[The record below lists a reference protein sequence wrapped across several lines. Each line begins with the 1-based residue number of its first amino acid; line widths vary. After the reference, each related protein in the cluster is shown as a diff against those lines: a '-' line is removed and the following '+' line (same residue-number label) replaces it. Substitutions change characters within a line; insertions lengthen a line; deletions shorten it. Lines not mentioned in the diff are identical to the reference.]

1 MVSKN
6 LRFGMLNKLIYI
18 FKYIKYFL
26 TAQTRHDLH
35 SPFVYELTT
44 DVILSET
51 YFYAYDK
58 VEEIRS
64 KLLDSSKV
72 IVVEDL
78 GAGSTA
84 FQLNKNRRVKD
95 IVRVSSKDAKYGQ
108 LLFRLANHFNPET
121 IVELGT
127 CAGLSTLYLAN
138 GCQTSTVYSIEGAPE
153 LAKLAAKNFKKIKQ
167 KNIIQLVGNFD
178 VELNPLLA
186 TLEKV
191 DFVFIDGNHRKLP
204 TLQYFEQ
211 FLSKSHNNTVF
222 IFDDI
227 HWSNEMEEAWQTIKS
242 DARVSVTID
251 LFVFGI
257 VFLRQELSKQHFII
271 RF

>member
-1 MVSKN
+1 
-6 LRFGMLNKLIYI
+6 MLNKLIYI

-84 FQLNKNRRVKD
+84 FQLNKNRRVRD
-95 IVRVSSKDAKYGQ
+95 IVKVSSKDSKYGQ
-108 LLFRLANHFNPET
+108 LLFRLANHFSPET
-121 IVELGT
+121 ILELGT
-127 CAGLSTLYLAN
+127 CVGLSTLYLAN
-138 GCQTSTVYSIEGAPE
+138 GCQTATVYSIEGAPE

-167 KNIIQLVGNFD
+167 KNIVQLVGNFD
-178 VELNPLLA
+178 DELGPLLA

-191 DFVFIDGNHRKLP
+191 DFVFIDGNHRKAP
-204 TLQYFEQ
+204 TLAYFNE
-211 FLSKSHNNTVF
+211 LLLKSHNNTVF
-222 IFDDI
+222 VFDDI
-227 HWSNEMEEAWQTIKS
+227 HWSQEMEEAWSTIKS
-242 DARVSVTID
+242 HNKVTVTID

-257 VFLRQELSKQHFII
+257 VFLKEELTKQHFTI

>member
-1 MVSKN
+1 
-6 LRFGMLNKLIYI
+6 MLNKLIYI

-44 DVILSET
+44 DVIHSET

-84 FQLNKNRRVKD
+84 FQLNRNRRVKD
-95 IVRVSSKDAKYGQ
+95 IVEVSSKDLKYGQ
-108 LLFRLANHFNPET
+108 LLFRLANHFNPDV

-127 CAGLSTLYLAN
+127 CVGLSTLYLAN
-138 GCQTSTVYSIEGAPE
+138 GCQTSTVYTIEGAPE
-153 LAKLAAKNFKKIKQ
+153 LAKLATKNFKKIKQ
-167 KNIIQLVGNFD
+167 KNIVQIIGNFD
-178 VELNPLLA
+178 QELNPLLA
-186 TLEKV
+186 SLEKV
-191 DFVFIDGNHRKLP
+191 DFVFIDGNHRKAP
-204 TLQYFEQ
+204 TIAYFNQ
-211 FLSKSHNNTVF
+211 FLTKAHNDTVF
-222 IFDDI
+222 VFDDI
-227 HWSNEMEEAWQTIKS
+227 HWSKEMDEAWEEIIA
-242 DARVSVTID
+242 DERVTVSID
-251 LFVFGI
+251 LFALGI
-257 VFLRQELSKQHFII
+257 VFLKKELSNQHFTI

>member
-1 MVSKN
+1 
-6 LRFGMLNKLIYI
+6 MLNKLIYI

-84 FQLNKNRRVKD
+84 FQLNKNRRVRD
-95 IVRVSSKDAKYGQ
+95 IVKVSSKDSKYGQ
-108 LLFRLANHFNPET
+108 LLFRLANHFSPET
-121 IVELGT
+121 ILELGT
-127 CAGLSTLYLAN
+127 CVGLSTLYLAN
-138 GCQTSTVYSIEGAPE
+138 GCQTATVYSIEGAPE

-167 KNIIQLVGNFD
+167 KNIVQLVGNFD
-178 VELNPLLA
+178 DELGPLLA

-191 DFVFIDGNHRKLP
+191 DFVFIDGNHRKAP
-204 TLQYFEQ
+204 TLAYFNE
-211 FLSKSHNNTVF
+211 LLLKSHNNTVF
-222 IFDDI
+222 VFDDI
-227 HWSNEMEEAWQTIKS
+227 HWSQEMEEAWSTIQSHNK
-242 DARVSVTID
+242 VTVTID

-257 VFLRQELSKQHFII
+257 VFLKEELTKQHFTI

>member
-1 MVSKN
+1 
-6 LRFGMLNKLIYI
+6 MLNKLIYI

-84 FQLNKNRRVKD
+84 FQLNKNRRVRD
-95 IVRVSSKDAKYGQ
+95 IVKVSSKDSKYGQ
-108 LLFRLANHFNPET
+108 LLFRLANHFSPET
-121 IVELGT
+121 ILELGT
-127 CAGLSTLYLAN
+127 CVGLSTLYLAN
-138 GCQTSTVYSIEGAPE
+138 GCQTATVYSIEGATE

-167 KNIIQLVGNFD
+167 KNIVQLVGNFD
-178 VELNPLLA
+178 DELGPLLA

-191 DFVFIDGNHRKLP
+191 DFVFIDGNHRKAP
-204 TLQYFEQ
+204 TLAYFNE
-211 FLSKSHNNTVF
+211 LLLKSHNNTVF
-222 IFDDI
+222 VFDDI
-227 HWSNEMEEAWQTIKS
+227 HWSQEMEEAWSTIQSHNK
-242 DARVSVTID
+242 VTVTID

-257 VFLRQELSKQHFII
+257 VFLKEELTKQHFTI